1 MSNVKLFKKTDLIIV
16 FILVLIAAAGF
27 FAFRIFNSGEGSI
40 VRITVDGT
48 VYAEADLN
56 TDADFDIPG
65 IKGICRLKIKDGT
78 ADMIFAECP
87 NQICVN
93 HSSISGKGESIVCL
107 PNRVIV
113 EIR

>member
-65 IKGICRLKIKDGT
+65 SKKPLT
-78 ADMIFAECP
+78 AHFYGNDKKMNLTSE
-87 NQICVN
+87 
-93 HSSISGKGESIVCL
+93 
-107 PNRVIV
+107 
-113 EIR
+113 